1 MAELLSNTLV
11 VAVLSLLEVPNRFL
25 QPQRTNGLKIGIVI
39 GSIIQ
44 FLLSTK
50 EMTLEGL

>member
-1 MAELLSNTLV
+1 MKCIRNLGKRTMMEDLLSNTLV

-39 GSIIQ
+39 GFII
-44 FLLSTK
+44 
-50 EMTLEGL
+50 